1 MVYIFFRD
9 QLKIIALFYL
19 CYTML
24 QTLYIKN
31 YALIDETRVEF
42 NNGLVT
48 ITGETGAGKSILLG
62 ALGLIIGNRAD
73 GSVLRD
79 KENKCIVEVVFDVT
93 KLSLSAFFAE
103 HELDEED
110 LCIIRREI
118 LPGGKSRAFVNDTPV
133 QVNVLKL
140 LGECLVDI
148 HSQHET
154 LQLHND
160 HFQMETLDL
169 FAGNTALMADYTIQ
183 LKTLKEKENQIKE
196 LREKESKIKY
206 EHEFITFQYNE
217 LNEAGIKEGEQEQ
230 LEKELTKGEH
240 SEEIKN
246 ITTSAIHE
254 ISESEENLVS
264 RVYALKNSLQKI
276 AGYDPEIGQVAE
288 RLQQVYN
295 ELKDILIS
303 IENIAEGVEF
313 DPQRKLDIE
322 DRLDVLYT
330 LQKKHK
336 APTIAE
342 LLQLLQE
349 MEQKLEVGAHYD
361 EAILQLENE
370 ISQGREALFTLANTL
385 HKNRHA
391 ASAVLEKDVLQVL
404 KVLGLADAKL
414 KVEVEQGTELNKF
427 GTDKI
432 KYLFSANKGMDLN
445 EVSKVASGGEISRLM
460 LAIKALISSRKNQPT
475 IIFDEIDA
483 GVSGNIADK
492 LGQVMQRMSKH
503 QQVIAIT
510 HLPQIASK
518 GDMHIKV
525 EKMEVNKKTVSI
537 LKPLTESERIQELAV
552 MLSGEA
558 ISDEAINNARVL
570 LGIQ

>member
-1 MVYIFFRD
+1 
-9 QLKIIALFYL
+9 
-19 CYTML
+19 ML

-79 KENKCIVEVVFDVT
+79 KDNKCIVEVVFDIT
-93 KLSLSAFFAE
+93 KLSLQPFFAA
-103 HELDEED
+103 HELDYED

-118 LPGGKSRAFVNDTPV
+118 LPGGKSRAFVNDSPV

-140 LGECLVDI
+140 LGELLVDI

-154 LQLHND
+154 LQLHSD
-160 HFQMETLDL
+160 DFQMETLDL
-169 FAGNTALMADYTIQ
+169 FGGNVELMAEYTAL
-183 LKTLKEKENQIKE
+183 LKTWKEKQHALKD
-196 LREKESKIKY
+196 LRDQESKIKY

-217 LNEAGIKEGEQEQ
+217 LSEADIKEGEQEQ
-230 LEKELTKGEH
+230 LEMELTKGEH
-240 SEEIKN
+240 SEEIKS

-254 ISESEENLVS
+254 ISESEENLLS
-264 RVYALKNSLQKI
+264 RVYAIKNSLQKV
-276 AGYDPEIGQVAE
+276 AGYDAEIAQTAE
-288 RLQQVYN
+288 RLQQLYN
-295 ELKDILIS
+295 ELKDILS
-303 IENIAEGVEF
+303 AIEQIADGVEF

-336 APTIAE
+336 APTAAD
-342 LLQLLQE
+342 LLALLKE
-349 MEQKLEVGAHYD
+349 MEQKLEVGAHFD
-361 EAILQLENE
+361 EAIQLLEKE
-370 ISQGREALFTLANTL
+370 ISEASAALFTMAGTL
-385 HKNRHA
+385 HKNRVDA
-391 ASAVLEKDVLQVL
+391 ASVLEKDVVQVL
-404 KVLGLADAKL
+404 KVLGMADSRI
-414 KVEVEQGTELNKF
+414 KVAVEPVTELNKY

-432 KYLFSANKGMDLN
+432 RYLFSANKGMELA

-492 LGQVMQRMSKH
+492 LGQVMQRMSKY
-503 QQVIAIT
+503 QQVISIT

-518 GDMHIKV
+518 GDMHIRV
-525 EKMEVNKKTVSI
+525 EKKEVNKKTVSI
-537 LKPLTESERIQELAV
+537 LKPLTENERIHELAV

-558 ISDEAINNARVL
+558 ITDEAINNARVL